1 MSNNN
6 TNGQRPSLWRRIK
19 SLLPSD
25 PGDRHQL
32 LSVLRKYES
41 KNLIDRDSLT
51 MIEGALQISEMTVRD
66 IMVPRVQMVT
76 VKNNTDPE
84 DILMTSIESGYSRFP
99 VIGNDAD
106 DVIGI
111 LIAKDLLNYFADQ
124 GNNKFD
130 IKDMMR
136 KVFYVPES
144 KRLNILLREF
154 RVNRSH
160 MTIVVDEYSGIAGLV
175 TMEDIIEE
183 VIGDIEDEHDIDSE
197 DYIRSHGRNRYTINA
212 LTPISEFNDFFDMEL
227 SDSEYDTVGG
237 LTLKAFGYMPK
248 RGEDIE
254 FEGLNI
260 KVLRADKR
268 RIHLIRVSRDKN
280 TQSRS
285 VESSE

>member
-1 MSNNN
+1 MFSSE
-6 TNGQRPSLWRRIK
+6 P
-19 SLLPSD
+19 D
-25 PGDRHQL
+25 DRHQL
-32 LSVLRKYES
+32 IDVLREYEN
-41 KNLIDRDSLT
+41 KNLLDHDSLT
-51 MIEGALQISEMTVRD
+51 MIEGVLQISEMTVQD

-76 VKNNTDPE
+76 VRNNTDPKA
-84 DILMTSIESGYSRFP
+84 ILAASIESGYSRFP

-106 DVIGI
+106 DVKGI

-124 GNNKFD
+124 KNNNFD

-136 KVFYVPES
+136 RVFYVPGS

-154 RVNRSH
+154 RVNRNH
-160 MTIVVDEYSGIAGLV
+160 MAIVVDEYSGIAGLA

-183 VIGDIEDEHDIDSE
+183 IVGDIEDEHDIDGE
-197 DYIRSHGRNRYTINA
+197 DYIRSHRYNRYTINA
-212 LTPISEFNDFFDMEL
+212 LTPIGEFNNFFDMEL
-227 SDSEYDTVGG
+227 SDSEYDTIGG

-268 RIHLIRVSRDKN
+268 RIRLIRVSRNKN
-280 TQSRS
+280 IQTGSF
-285 VESSE
+285 ESSE